1 MSNKEPAKIDF
12 TTFPQDDDSVQIEGK
27 LFMSD
32 NFVDATI
39 RQSRVA
45 RMDMPVQLSMTI
57 ILLCVEG
64 NMKLKVNFQEYNL
77 TNSMVATLLENS
89 YMQVLDISSNFKGA
103 IIAIARDFMD
113 YTEDVKTYA
122 TLMQRTKNF
131 PFAEISQERL
141 KEAIQ
146 LYVMMKHKLMEP
158 DFKYKSQVAR
168 AYLNLFKYNGLQ
180 SFIQSNQDNGASK
193 AHSRR
198 DEIFNRFIDE
208 VQNHYKQERQVI
220 FYANL
225 LCITP
230 KYLSS
235 VIHEVSG
242 KYATEWIDEYV
253 IFEAK
258 ALLKNYNITIK
269 EICQK
274 MNFSTQSM
282 FAKYFKKHTGQT
294 PRDFRKK

>member
-64 NMKLKVNFQEYNL
+64 DMKLKVNFQEYNL

-180 SFIQSNQDNGASK
+180 SFIQSNQDNGVSK

-235 VIHEVSG
+235 VIHDVSG

>member
-64 NMKLKVNFQEYNL
+64 DMKLKVNFQEYNL

>member
-1 MSNKEPAKIDF
+1 M
-12 TTFPQDDDSVQIEGK
+12 
-27 LFMSD
+27 
-32 NFVDATI
+32 
-39 RQSRVA
+39 
-45 RMDMPVQLSMTI
+45 
-57 ILLCVEG
+57 
-64 NMKLKVNFQEYNL
+64 
-77 TNSMVATLLENS
+77 
-89 YMQVLDISSNFKGA
+89 
-103 IIAIARDFMD
+103 
-113 YTEDVKTYA
+113 
-122 TLMQRTKNF
+122 
-131 PFAEISQERL
+131 
-141 KEAIQ
+141 
-146 LYVMMKHKLMEP
+146 
-158 DFKYKSQVAR
+158 
-168 AYLNLFKYNGLQ
+168 
-180 SFIQSNQDNGASK
+180 
-193 AHSRR
+193 
-198 DEIFNRFIDE
+198 
-208 VQNHYKQERQVI
+208 I

>member
-39 RQSRVA
+39 RQPRVA
-45 RMDMPVQLSMTI
+45 RMDIPVQLSMTI

-64 NMKLKVNFQEYNL
+64 DMKLKVNFQEYNL

-220 FYANL
+220 FYAHL

>member
-64 NMKLKVNFQEYNL
+64 DMKLKVNFQEYNL

-193 AHSRR
+193 APSRR

>member
-45 RMDMPVQLSMTI
+45 RMDIPVQLSMTI

>member
-1 MSNKEPAKIDF
+1 
-12 TTFPQDDDSVQIEGK
+12 
-27 LFMSD
+27 
-32 NFVDATI
+32 
-39 RQSRVA
+39 
-45 RMDMPVQLSMTI
+45 
-57 ILLCVEG
+57 
-64 NMKLKVNFQEYNL
+64 
-77 TNSMVATLLENS
+77 
-89 YMQVLDISSNFKGA
+89 MQVLDISSNFKGA

>member
-64 NMKLKVNFQEYNL
+64 DMKLKVNFQEYNL

-235 VIHEVSG
+235 VIHDVSG